1 MYVFVAQGIVYEFAS
16 SGGMPAAI
24 ETVRNALR
32 DRVAALTAALDR
44 DLPDA
49 HFVAPEGGY
58 FMWVELPEG
67 VDVDALF
74 SAAGERGVTFVKGT
88 DFLLDGGRN
97 TLRLAYSGVT
107 PEQIDEGISRLAE
120 AYNSLSGTPAAA

>member
-1 MYVFVAQGIVYEFAS
+1 MA
-16 SGGMPAAI
+16 P
-24 ETVRNALR
+24 
-32 DRVAALTAALDR
+32 LTAALDR
-44 DLPDA
+44 EVPDA
-49 HFVAPEGGY
+49 HFVAPAGGY
-58 FMWVELPEG
+58 FMWGELPEG

-107 PEQIDEGISRLAE
+107 TEQIDEGISRLAE
-120 AYNSLSGTPAAA
+120 AYHSLSGTPAAA